1 MPIAPQITNT
11 PIDITSAD
19 FAITAV
25 SHTSSTATY
34 TASGHTFSAGDTV
47 IISGIVPAGYSGTF
61 TISSVVAGTSFT
73 CANTTNL
80 AVTTATGDAFTASNT
95 DFAYA
100 DVQQVYQAD
109 IIDVTT
115 ATSAASAAA
124 AAAQATADAAAAT
137 AGTAQSTATAAQS
150 SATTAYN
157 TAIGSL
163 QPSANTIVN
172 SSNQI
177 TAIASNGITVYSG
190 SSATSGARVVM
201 NSAGLAGY
209 DASNNATFSITA
221 STGAAVFSGSITGS
235 TITGGSLNIAGNTT
249 INYLGNGILIAS
261 GATITGTINAQ
272 AGYFGT
278 TTNGFSI
285 TSTGLTGVGT
295 GTISG
300 GTIKTSGS
308 SNWVQMAGSTN
319 SIDFYTDGTAYAHI
333 LPTGAGG
340 AIWHY
345 GTTPDA
351 SSTNPQI
358 LIGAGGTKLSYDSS
372 NYVSTA
378 IGGVVLQGNT
388 NINGTINL
396 NGTTNAS
403 GMFTTGNATASAAD
417 TVLSG
422 IYSDNTG
429 YLFLKGNHSSLL
441 YIHNQSASTATNVI
455 QFYASGTAWGGIKM
469 NGSASAP
476 TFFTGSDYRLKE
488 NIQDY
493 TGAIEKIKAL
503 RVVSFN
509 EKTDP
514 AKKEIV
520 GFIADEFATVF
531 PEWVEG
537 EKDAVDEDGKPIY
550 QSIATTNL
558 INYLVGAVKESV
570 LRIEKLEG
578 K

>member
-1 MPIAPQITNT
+1 MPIAPQVTNT
-11 PIDITSAD
+11 PVDITSAD

-80 AVTTATGDAFTASNT
+80 AVTTATGDAFTANNT

-124 AAAQATADAAAAT
+124 AAAQATANAAAAT

-201 NSAGLAGY
+201 NSTGLAGY

-221 STGAAVFSGSITGS
+221 STGAANFSGSITGS

-300 GTIKTSGS
+300 GTIKTAGS

-319 SIDFYTDGTAYAHI
+319 SMDFYVSGSSVGHIVPLGAGGVLMHYGTTADPSATTYPFAYV
-333 LPTGAGG
+333 GAGG
-340 AIWHY
+340 AELAY
-345 GTTPDA
+345 
-351 SSTNPQI
+351 SSAI
-358 LIGAGGTKLSYDSS
+358 YLGAGSS
-372 NYVSTA
+372 
-378 IGGVVLQGNT
+378 GVVLQGATAINGNTLLTGQLEVTGNLQIDAVAAISSPTSTNFDTLIYNKTGTSGTLDRVYRVNNLSSAQYKDNITYFPEKNYT
-388 NINGTINL
+388 NIVSQMKPIT
-396 NGTTNAS
+396 
-403 GMFTTGNATASAAD
+403 FTYKPD
-417 TVLSG
+417 QVEDPQTVVMGLLAEDIDAIDG
-422 IYSDNTG
+422 AKELVD
-429 YLFLKGNHSSLL
+429 YL
-441 YIHNQSASTATNVI
+441 
-455 QFYASGTAWGGIKM
+455 
-469 NGSASAP
+469 
-476 TFFTGSDYRLKE
+476 
-488 NIQDY
+488 
-493 TGAIEKIKAL
+493 
-503 RVVSFN
+503 
-509 EKTDP
+509 
-514 AKKEIV
+514 
-520 GFIADEFATVF
+520 
-531 PEWVEG
+531 
-537 EKDAVDEDGKPIY
+537 DGKPNAIRY
-550 QSIATTNL
+550 EKIPLFIIKAISE
-558 INYLVGAVKESV
+558 INNRLA
-570 LRIEKLEG
+570 KLEG